1 MRFKGLLEALLVL
14 TLAVVAT
21 TILTHPLVLKMDRV
35 GRINTGDGQLSIW
48 NVAWVAHALTTDPW
62 HLYDANIFYPHRNAL
77 AFSEP
82 NIGAGVLA
90 IPAWLA
96 TRNPYLAHNSAVF
109 LAFVLSITG
118 GYVWAR
124 YLTGHRGAAVF
135 AALAFAFCPYI
146 YARFAH
152 IQLLM
157 VWGLPWSLWACHRL
171 VDRASPARA
180 LTLGLILA
188 ATGLACGYYG
198 FFAGLVVGLV
208 LLFYALARGTW
219 REPRYWASVALA
231 AAICLACI
239 APFLVPFQQIKG
251 EDFST
256 RCAEATEFSA
266 NWQAYLASP
275 TYAHRWMLRFAEG
288 RSEVLFPGFLTIAL
302 AGVGVFLAATRR
314 LGGQSPAPGVQP
326 QETAARPTE
335 TVALYTLIALLAFWN
350 SFGPQASLYATLC
363 EEIPMFGF
371 LRAPA
376 RLGLVVAFGLV
387 ACAAI
392 AVAHLARASRWR
404 GWSIAVLSGLVVA
417 ELVAPLSIPDVNPRP
432 ERVYRTLANLPRA
445 PLAEFPFFYLR
456 HDFHR
461 HAYYMLKSTAHWM
474 PLINGYSDHIPDDF
488 RATVVD
494 MSSFPARASFLL
506 LKERR
511 ARYVVFHPYFYD
523 RRSLEKLQDRLV
535 QYDEFLHLIVRQ
547 DDLWLYEITKW
558 PD

>member
-1 MRFKGLLEALLVL
+1 
-14 TLAVVAT
+14 
-21 TILTHPLVLKMDRV
+21 MDRV

-96 TRNPYLAHNSAVF
+96 TRNPYLAHNSAAF

-171 VDRASPARA
+171 VDRPSPARA

-198 FFAGLVVGLV
+198 FFAGLVVGTV
-208 LLFYALARGTW
+208 LLFYALTRGTW
-219 REPRYWASVALA
+219 REPRYWANVALA

-239 APFLVPFQQIKG
+239 APFLVPFQQIAG
-251 EDFST
+251 EDFSA
-256 RCAEATEFSA
+256 RCAQATEFSA

-288 RSEVLFPGFLTIAL
+288 HSEVLFPGFLTIAL
-302 AGVGVFLAATRR
+302 AGVGVLLAATRR
-314 LGGQSPAPGVQP
+314 LGGQPPAPGVQP
-326 QETAARPTE
+326 QATAARPTE
-335 TVALYTLIALLAFWN
+335 TVAIYALIALLAFWN
-350 SFGPQASLYATLC
+350 SFGPQASLYSTLC

-404 GWSIAVLSGLVVA
+404 GWSIAVLSGLLVA
-417 ELVAPLSIPDVNPRP
+417 ELVAPLSIPDVDPRP

-461 HAYYMLKSTAHWM
+461 HAYLHAQVDGALDAADQRLLGSH
-474 PLINGYSDHIPDDF
+474 PRRFPGDGGGHELVPD
-488 RATVVD
+488 A
-494 MSSFPARASFLL
+494 
-506 LKERR
+506 
-511 ARYVVFHPYFYD
+511 
-523 RRSLEKLQDRLV
+523 RLV
-535 QYDEFLHLIVRQ
+535 RAPQGTTGTLRGLPPGLLRSPESREAAGPPGAVRRVPAPHREAGRTLAVR
-547 DDLWLYEITKW
+547 DYEVAGLTGITTW
-558 PD
+558 RRGGRR